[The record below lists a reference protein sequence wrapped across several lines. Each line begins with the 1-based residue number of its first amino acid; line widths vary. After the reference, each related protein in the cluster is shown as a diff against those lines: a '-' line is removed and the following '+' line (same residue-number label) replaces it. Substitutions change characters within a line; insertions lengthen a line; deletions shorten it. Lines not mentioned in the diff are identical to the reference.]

1 VVSGAVEELRALL
14 ASRYGLLVVNARDEL
29 RLVAVAE
36 AAAAAVGSPL
46 WVWRP
51 STGLSHGAGAGQLNT
66 TDPRQALAFIGDL
79 RGPSVAVF
87 LDAQPLL
94 DDPVAV
100 RMLKDQASIPTQGRC
115 VILTGVGLEPGLE
128 SVGLEWQLPS
138 ASREEMRDLVV
149 RTLQGVGNLQIEL
162 PGPEPL
168 VDAVM
173 GLTGAEAER
182 AILREVLADGRLTA
196 EDTAAIRRL
205 RAELLSRES
214 PLDLS
219 DPAVTLDDVGG
230 LEHLKNWLDVRRRG
244 LEPQA
249 RDFGLP
255 APRGV
260 LLVGVPGCGKS
271 LIAKG
276 IAGSWGLPLAA
287 LDTGRLHGSLVGESE
302 RRIRAALDSVEVMAP
317 AVLWID
323 EIEKAFGSG
332 GAEQDGGVSQRVMGV
347 LLGWLQERPDGVFV
361 VATSNDVEALPPE
374 LLRRGR
380 FDDVFFVDLP
390 DSAQRRE
397 ILEQVLRARGRD
409 AAQFELS
416 AVVEATAGFSGA
428 ELDSAV
434 TSALYVAYAA
444 GRPLD
449 TATVLSEVAKTV
461 PLSRLRAE
469 DIAALRAWAHG
480 RARPA

>member
-1 VVSGAVEELRALL
+1 MSAAVEELRALL
-14 ASRYGLLVVNARDEL
+14 ASRYGLLIINARDEA
-29 RLVAVAE
+29 RLLTVAAS
-36 AAAAAVGSPL
+36 AARAVGSPF

-51 STGLSHGAGAGQLNT
+51 STGLSRDTGAGQLNT
-66 TDPRQALAFIGDL
+66 NDPRQALAFLGDL
-79 RGPSVAVF
+79 RGQSVAVF

-100 RMLKDQASIPTQGRC
+100 RMLKDQAGVPTQGRC
-115 VILTGVGLEPGLE
+115 VILTGVDLDPTLE
-128 SVGLEWQLPS
+128 SVGLEWQLPA
-138 ASREEMRDLVV
+138 ASREEVQELVL
-149 RTLQGVGNLQIEL
+149 RTLQGVSNLHIEL

-219 DPAVTLDDVGG
+219 DPSVGLEDVGG
-230 LEHLKNWLDVRRRG
+230 LDHLKDWLAVRHRG

-249 RDFGLP
+249 REFGLP

-271 LIAKG
+271 LIAKA

-317 AVLWID
+317 AVLWFD
-323 EIEKAFGSG
+323 EIEKAFGAG
-332 GAEQDGGVSQRVMGV
+332 GAEQDGGVAQRVMGV

-361 VATSNDVEALPPE
+361 VATSNDVQALPPE

-390 DSAQRRE
+390 DSGQRAE
-397 ILEQVLRARGRD
+397 ILQQVLRARGRD
-409 AAQFELS
+409 AGALDLA

-449 TATVLSEVAKTV
+449 TAALLAEVDKTV

-469 DIAALRAWAHG
+469 DVAALRAWAQG

>member
-1 VVSGAVEELRALL
+1 
-14 ASRYGLLVVNARDEL
+14 
-29 RLVAVAE
+29 
-36 AAAAAVGSPL
+36 
-46 WVWRP
+46 
-51 STGLSHGAGAGQLNT
+51 
-66 TDPRQALAFIGDL
+66 
-79 RGPSVAVF
+79 
-87 LDAQPLL
+87 
-94 DDPVAV
+94 
-100 RMLKDQASIPTQGRC
+100 
-115 VILTGVGLEPGLE
+115 
-128 SVGLEWQLPS
+128 
-138 ASREEMRDLVV
+138 
-149 RTLQGVGNLQIEL
+149 
-162 PGPEPL
+162 
-168 VDAVM
+168 
-173 GLTGAEAER
+173 
-182 AILREVLADGRLTA
+182 
-196 EDTAAIRRL
+196 
-205 RAELLSRES
+205 
-214 PLDLS
+214 
-219 DPAVTLDDVGG
+219 
-230 LEHLKNWLDVRRRG
+230 
-244 LEPQA
+244 
-249 RDFGLP
+249 
-255 APRGV
+255 
-260 LLVGVPGCGKS
+260 
-271 LIAKG
+271 
-276 IAGSWGLPLAA
+276 
-287 LDTGRLHGSLVGESE
+287 
-302 RRIRAALDSVEVMAP
+302 
-317 AVLWID
+317 
-323 EIEKAFGSG
+323 
-332 GAEQDGGVSQRVMGV
+332 MGV

>member
-1 VVSGAVEELRALL
+1 MGGAIDELQALL
-14 ASRYGLLVVNARDEL
+14 ASRYGLLIANVRDEA
-29 RLVAVAE
+29 RLLAVAAG
-36 AAAAAVGSPL
+36 AAAATGSPL

-51 STGLSHGAGAGQLNT
+51 STGLTRDAGASQLNT
-66 TDPRQALAFIGDL
+66 TDPRQALAFIDDL

-87 LDAQPLL
+87 LDAQSLL
-94 DDPVAV
+94 EDPVAV
-100 RMLKDQASIPTQGRC
+100 RMLKDQAGVPTQGRC
-115 VILTGVGLEPGLE
+115 VILTGVGLEPTLE
-128 SVGLEWQLPS
+128 SVGLVWQVPP
-138 ASREEMRDLVV
+138 ASRDEMRDLVL
-149 RTLQGVGNLQIEL
+149 RTLRGVSGLQIEL
-162 PGPEPL
+162 PNPEPL

-173 GLTGAEAER
+173 GLTAAEAER
-182 AILREVLADGRLTA
+182 AILGEVLSDGRLTQDDA
-196 EDTAAIRRL
+196 AAIRRL

-219 DPAVTLDDVGG
+219 DPSVTLDQVGG
-230 LEHLKNWLDVRRRG
+230 LDHLKEWLTVRHRG

-249 RDFGLP
+249 REFGLP

-323 EIEKAFGSG
+323 EIEKAFGAG
-332 GAEQDGGVSQRVMGV
+332 GAEQDGGVAQRVMGV

-390 DSAQRRE
+390 DSAQRTA
-397 ILEQVLRARGRD
+397 ILAQVLRTRGRD
-409 AAQFELS
+409 PQQFDLP
-416 AVVEATAGFSGA
+416 ALTEATAGFSGA

-449 TATVLSEVAKTV
+449 TSTVLAEVAKTV

>member
-1 VVSGAVEELRALL
+1 MIEIPSL
-14 ASRYGLLVVNARDEL
+14 A
-29 RLVAVAE
+29 
-36 AAAAAVGSPL
+36 
-46 WVWRP
+46 
-51 STGLSHGAGAGQLNT
+51 
-66 TDPRQALAFIGDL
+66 
-79 RGPSVAVF
+79 
-87 LDAQPLL
+87 
-94 DDPVAV
+94 
-100 RMLKDQASIPTQGRC
+100 
-115 VILTGVGLEPGLE
+115 
-128 SVGLEWQLPS
+128 
-138 ASREEMRDLVV
+138 
-149 RTLQGVGNLQIEL
+149 
-162 PGPEPL
+162 
-168 VDAVM
+168 
-173 GLTGAEAER
+173 
-182 AILREVLADGRLTA
+182 
-196 EDTAAIRRL
+196 
-205 RAELLSRES
+205 
-214 PLDLS
+214 
-219 DPAVTLDDVGG
+219 
-230 LEHLKNWLDVRRRG
+230 
-244 LEPQA
+244 
-249 RDFGLP
+249 
-255 APRGV
+255 
-260 LLVGVPGCGKS
+260 
-271 LIAKG
+271 
-276 IAGSWGLPLAA
+276 
-287 LDTGRLHGSLVGESE
+287 
-302 RRIRAALDSVEVMAP
+302 RIRAALDSVEVMAP

-323 EIEKAFGSG
+323 EIEKAFGGG

>member
-1 VVSGAVEELRALL
+1 
-14 ASRYGLLVVNARDEL
+14 
-29 RLVAVAE
+29 
-36 AAAAAVGSPL
+36 
-46 WVWRP
+46 
-51 STGLSHGAGAGQLNT
+51 
-66 TDPRQALAFIGDL
+66 
-79 RGPSVAVF
+79 
-87 LDAQPLL
+87 
-94 DDPVAV
+94 
-100 RMLKDQASIPTQGRC
+100 
-115 VILTGVGLEPGLE
+115 
-128 SVGLEWQLPS
+128 
-138 ASREEMRDLVV
+138 
-149 RTLQGVGNLQIEL
+149 
-162 PGPEPL
+162 
-168 VDAVM
+168 
-173 GLTGAEAER
+173 
-182 AILREVLADGRLTA
+182 
-196 EDTAAIRRL
+196 
-205 RAELLSRES
+205 
-214 PLDLS
+214 
-219 DPAVTLDDVGG
+219 
-230 LEHLKNWLDVRRRG
+230 

-323 EIEKAFGSG
+323 EIEKAFGGSG

-409 AAQFELS
+409 AG
-416 AVVEATAGFSGA
+416 AVR
-428 ELDSAV
+428 
-434 TSALYVAYAA
+434 ALG
-444 GRPLD
+444 GRRGHGGL
-449 TATVLSEVAKTV
+449 
-461 PLSRLRAE
+461 LR
-469 DIAALRAWAHG
+469 G
-480 RARPA
+480 RARQCGDVGALCRLRRRQAARHSDPVVRGGQDRAAVAPAGRGHRGAAGLGARPSPPRLTFNRSG